1 MNRNECLI
9 EISRFLQVLK
19 LNFVFCTHPVKFSAT
34 RLILIFQVNSDPKFF
49 ALVNWSTSELASNA
63 THYGSMTRG
72 RITTTWYA
80 VIIADHKRINITMS
94 KIDRVQY
101 PCNRP
106 VLLKRQ
112 TSSRDLTGYLFPI
125 FKGNFEIRF
134 KKKLFF
140 FLALFTFNTNL
151 SFTLAMTS
159 DEHAKRGLLWFNWTN
174 PVA

>member
-1 MNRNECLI
+1 
-9 EISRFLQVLK
+9 
-19 LNFVFCTHPVKFSAT
+19 
-34 RLILIFQVNSDPKFF
+34 
-49 ALVNWSTSELASNA
+49 
-63 THYGSMTRG
+63 MTRE
-72 RITTTWYA
+72 RFTTTWYA
-80 VIIADHKRINITMS
+80 VIIADHKEINIIMS

-140 FLALFTFNTNL
+140 FLALFTFNKNL

-159 DEHAKRGLLWFNWTN
+159 DEHAKRGLL
-174 PVA
+174 